1 MRRRTLAGVLGAV
14 VLLSLVGTLSPWGM
28 IRHRGVEPALLDPP
42 PVEGAASSAPL
53 LCLHKGTVQRGSSL
67 FDELVASGVQ
77 PGETERLVSALSGV
91 LDMRRLK
98 PGQSYEVLTD
108 EDGLIASFTYVKSVR
123 EKIKASQSGGRFSCE
138 VIETPLEERLL
149 KIEGT
154 IHSSLWESMMG
165 QGVSPE
171 LAVKLADVFAWEI
184 DFLTEPRDGDTYVL
198 LAQEFCL
205 DDEVIEYGDIMAAR
219 YNGRSKSW
227 TAVGLVDGNGDR
239 QYFSPDGRSVKR
251 AFLKSPLNYR
261 RISSY
266 YTNRRFH
273 PILKKYRPHHG
284 VDYAAAKGTP
294 VVSIGDGVVV
304 SAGRNGGF
312 GNYVEI
318 RHNSVY
324 STCYGHL
331 WKYGRGI
338 RRGARVSQNQ
348 VIGYVGATG
357 LATGPHLDFRVKK
370 NGGYVNPLRL
380 ESPRSDPVA
389 KADMPRF
396 NLEVQWASWAL
407 DYLPAGYAGDAYDL
421 RTALLATESS
431 ESDPPGL
438 E

>member
-1 MRRRTLAGVLGAV
+1 MRRGRLTAALALIVALT
-14 VLLSLVGTLSPWGM
+14 LVGSLAL
-28 IRHRGVEPALLDPP
+28 HRALRRGD
-42 PVEGAASSAPL
+42 GGSAALEAAAQEETASVPL
-53 LCLHKGTVQRGSSL
+53 LCLHRGTVERGVSL
-67 FDELVASGVQ
+67 FDELVASGVSA
-77 PGETERLVSALSGV
+77 GETERLMSALSGV

-98 PGQSYEVLTD
+98 TGESYEVLTE
-108 EDGLIASFTYVKSVR
+108 EDGSIASFTYVKSVR
-123 EKIKASQSGGRFSCE
+123 ERISASQSDGRFDCK
-138 VIETPLEERLL
+138 VIETPLEERFVR
-149 KIEGT
+149 IEGT
-154 IHSSLWESMMG
+154 IHSSLWESMVG

-171 LAVKLADVFAWEI
+171 IAVKLADVFAWEI

-205 DDEVIEYGDIMAAR
+205 GDEVIDYGDIMAAR
-219 YNGRSKSW
+219 YDGRSRSW
-227 TAVGLVDGNGDR
+227 TAIGFVGDDGSR

-273 PILKKYRPHHG
+273 PILKKYRPHRG

-294 VVSIGDGVVV
+294 VVALGDGVVV
-304 SAGRNGGF
+304 RAGRNGGF

-331 WKYGRGI
+331 SKYGRGI
-338 RRGARVSQNQ
+338 RKGVRVAQNQ

-370 NGGYVNPLRL
+370 NGSYVNPLKL
-380 ESPRSDPVA
+380 ESPRSEPVA
-389 KADMPRF
+389 KADMARF

-407 DYLPAGYAGDAYDL
+407 DYLPAGYAADAHEL
-421 RTALLATESS
+421 RTSLLASS
-431 ESDPPGL
+431 SPEAEPPGL
-438 E
+438 Q

>member
-1 MRRRTLAGVLGAV
+1 MRRLTPAGVLVALV
-14 VLLSLVGTLSPWGM
+14 ALSLVGTF
-28 IRHRGVEPALLDPP
+28 IVRGTLGRGREEPVTLEPAAQADT
-42 PVEGAASSAPL
+42 ASTPL
-53 LCLHKGTVQRGSSL
+53 LCLHRGTVETGVSL
-67 FDELVASGVQ
+67 FDELVAGGVS
-77 PGETERLVSALSGV
+77 PGETERLMSALSGV
-91 LDMRRLK
+91 LNMRRLK
-98 PGQSYEVLTD
+98 PGESYEVLTA
-108 EDGLIASFTYVKSVR
+108 EDGSIASFTYVKSVR
-123 EKIKASQSGGRFSCE
+123 ERITASQSDGRFDCE

-149 KIEGT
+149 RIEGT
-154 IHSSLWESMMG
+154 IRSSLWESMVG

-184 DFLTEPRDGDTYVL
+184 DFLTEPRDGDAYAL

-205 DDEVIEYGDIMAAR
+205 GDEVVEYGDIMAAR
-219 YNGRSKSW
+219 YDGRSKSW
-227 TAVGLVDGNGDR
+227 TAIGFVGDDGAR

-273 PILKKYRPHHG
+273 PILKKYRPHRG
-284 VDYAAAKGTP
+284 VDYAAARGTP
-294 VVSIGDGVVV
+294 VVALGDGVVV
-304 SAGRNGGF
+304 KAGWNGGF

-331 WKYGRGI
+331 SKYGRGV
-338 RRGARVSQNQ
+338 RKGARVSQNQ

-370 NGGYVNPLRL
+370 SGSYVNPLRL
-380 ESPRSDPVA
+380 ESPRSEPVA
-389 KADMPRF
+389 KADMARF

-407 DYLPAGYAGDAYDL
+407 DYLPAGYTADAYEL
-421 RTALLATESS
+421 RTALLANSGS
-431 ESDPPGL
+431 EERPSGL